1 MVIFGFHV
9 QKTIELQAS
18 FWLAHYLFQGH
29 GINFNHQ
36 TNEVSCVI
44 NSHHIPSPHVV
55 HYLLN

>member
-1 MVIFGFHV
+1 MFGFHV

-29 GINFNHQ
+29 GINFIYHQ
-36 TNEVSCVI
+36 TNGVSCVI

>member
-1 MVIFGFHV
+1 MFGFHV

-55 HYLLN
+55 HHFLN